1 MQLYDNASVQLQIV
15 DAIKVHQQSNAGQA
29 SDIVSASLA
38 AVLAPECCPNCGT
51 AFTVSIIHIYFV
63 YTVSIIHIYFVYTLA
78 HVDAAHQWMRSD
90 AMH

>member
-1 MQLYDNASVQLQIV
+1 MSGEIMQLYDNASVQLQIV

-63 YTVSIIHIYFVYTLA
+63 YTLA